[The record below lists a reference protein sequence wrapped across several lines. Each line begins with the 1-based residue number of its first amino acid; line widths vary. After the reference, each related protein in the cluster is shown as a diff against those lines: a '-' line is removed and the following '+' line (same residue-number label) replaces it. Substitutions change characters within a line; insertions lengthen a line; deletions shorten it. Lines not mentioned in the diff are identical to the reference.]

1 MLLIDPTDLSVYK
14 LPEASI
20 TNANGA
26 PVHTISF
33 NQFEK
38 AAQQSYS
45 NLILEPRQGT
55 EPCIRASSIVFV
67 HLRGNSNT
75 FAWASRICVQH
86 TYEYPNVH
94 NWTLGGE
101 FLLLWPAPIAIHTW
115 LSFKERARICN
126 NNLDTPSLAVVDHP
140 PALSQ
145 LNGLA
150 GIAHVGK
157 VEPCDLTVAQRF
169 FVASLRPNLPH
180 FATRQPGDDWSSRL
194 SDADATARKC
204 PCAAPSAKRSTSSM
218 TPLTHGTATLDL
230 PYELIARIVS
240 MRLSEDLCVIE
251 TAVTTVARLS
261 AVSRQFCACTRDA
274 TRRMLDRVHP
284 LCMNLHGSHPKSPAW
299 VQAMLC
305 ASGLTLRST
314 FALDLGKW
322 HVFVRQRRAL
332 VTNERA
338 SCSDDDSARRH
349 ALLWD

>member
-1 MLLIDPTDLSVYK
+1 MLIIDPADLSVYR
-14 LPEASI
+14 LPEDAI
-20 TNANGA
+20 TNVNGA

-33 NQFEK
+33 SQFEK

-67 HLRGNSNT
+67 HLRGNANT
-75 FAWASRICVQH
+75 YAWASRICVQH

-94 NWTLGGE
+94 NWTLGNE

-126 NNLDTPSLAVVDHP
+126 NNLDVPSLMVVDHP

-145 LNGLA
+145 LKGLA

-169 FVASLRPNLPH
+169 FVASLRPNLPR
-180 FATRQPGDDWSSRL
+180 FATRQPGDDWCSRL
-194 SDADATARKC
+194 SKTNATAKKY
-204 PCAAPSAKRSTSSM
+204 PCAAPSAKRATSSM
-218 TPLTHGTATLDL
+218 TPLTRGTVALDL
-230 PYELIARIVS
+230 PDELIGRIVS
-240 MRLSEDLCVIE
+240 MRLSEDMCAIE

-284 LCMNLHGSHPKSPAW
+284 LCMQLHGPHPKSPAW
-299 VQAMLC
+299 VQAMLS
-305 ASGLTLRST
+305 AAGLTLRCS

-332 VTNERA
+332 AGQECGA
-338 SCSDDDSARRH
+338 SRLDDATKRH

>member
-14 LPEASI
+14 LPEDAI
-20 TNANGA
+20 TNVNGA
-26 PVHTISF
+26 PVHTINF

-67 HLRGNSNT
+67 HLKGNTNT
-75 FAWASRICVQH
+75 FLWASRICVQH

-94 NWTLGGE
+94 NWTLGNE

-115 LSFKERARICN
+115 LSFKERARLCN
-126 NNLDTPSLAVVDHP
+126 NNLDAPSLLVVDHP

-145 LNGLA
+145 LQGIDS
-150 GIAHVGK
+150 IAHVGK
-157 VEPCDLTVAQRF
+157 VKPCDLTVAQRF
-169 FVASLRPNLPH
+169 FVASLKPNLPR
-180 FATRQPGDDWSSRL
+180 FATRQPGDDWCTRL
-194 SDADATARKC
+194 SKTDAAVAKEY
-204 PCAAPSAKRSTSSM
+204 PCTTPSAKRHACQIT
-218 TPLTHGTATLDL
+218 TLTRGTAALEL
-230 PYELIARIVS
+230 PEELIGRIVS
-240 MRLSEDLCVIE
+240 MRLAEDMCAIE

-284 LCMNLHGSHPKSPAW
+284 LCTQLHGPHPKSPAW
-299 VQAMLC
+299 VQSMLW
-305 ASGLTLRST
+305 ASCLTLRSS

-322 HVFVRQRRAL
+322 PVYVRQRRAL
-332 VTNERA
+332 AANEDA
-338 SCSDDDSARRH
+338 SRSDDASARH
-349 ALLWD
+349 TLLWD